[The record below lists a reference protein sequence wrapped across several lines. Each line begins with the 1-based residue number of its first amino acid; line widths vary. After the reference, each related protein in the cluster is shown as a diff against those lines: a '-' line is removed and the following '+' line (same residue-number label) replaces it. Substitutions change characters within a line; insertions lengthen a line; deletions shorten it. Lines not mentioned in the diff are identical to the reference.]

1 MEDQV
6 PQPVDRSKLVD
17 VATRH
22 PQHLVDAVFLGPV
35 EGLLQGLFELSG
47 SQKFDVH
54 AMQPAHVISG
64 PFIKIHSV
72 AILVF

>member
-6 PQPVDRSKLVD
+6 PQPVDGSKLVD

-47 SQKFDVH
+47 S
-54 AMQPAHVISG
+54 
-64 PFIKIHSV
+64 
-72 AILVF
+72 